1 MWMTLKKYWLK
12 INTENVYN
20 VHIKQYVFMDTVY
33 HKSTQ
38 TCMGK
43 INIKF
48 KIGYIEEGGM
58 LVARGSQGASP
69 VSIVYFLNYWGNW
82 CKIVIL
88 I

>member
-1 MWMTLKKYWLK
+1 
-12 INTENVYN
+12 
-20 VHIKQYVFMDTVY
+20 MDTVY

-69 VSIVYFLNYWGNW
+69 VSIVYFLNY
-82 CKIVIL
+82 
-88 I
+88 